1 MTTATAAK
9 TDPMKQ
15 LDTLAEHYV
24 AEIASLLRDRDALN
38 RHQLLTPARDHA
50 LRSRTARL
58 VQKLH
63 GIDRARGRG
72 RIKPGKGIAQ
82 DPDVLTNNWITDLV
96 QEIA

>member
-1 MTTATAAK
+1 MTTTAAK

-63 GIDRARGRG
+63 GVDRARG
-72 RIKPGKGIAQ
+72 RIKPGKGLAP
-82 DPDVLTNNWITDLV
+82 DPDAWITDLV
-96 QEIA
+96 QETA